1 MVSAGAEKCPKVGH
15 CRIFRPLFGHID
27 KQPKIRCKN
36 LLHGAFG
43 WITLSVMKRVQIPLR
58 HFFATPPT
66 PCPYLTGRMER
77 KVVTLL
83 SGEEPDQL
91 HSALSAAGFRR
102 SQDLAYR
109 PACDNC
115 NACIPVRVPVARFRP
130 NRTQR
135 RNWRRNQDLSA
146 RIVPALATRE
156 HYMLFR
162 QYLTT
167 RHAEGGMADMRFG
180 DYRAMVEDTPVDT
193 FLVEFRD
200 ADLKLHAVCLTDRM
214 QDGFS
219 LVYSFFDTEDE
230 RRSLGVYV
238 LQWHIWHALSEELT
252 NVYLGYWIPGSRK
265 MAYKSAFRPLEQLT
279 PDGWMDLAPATGEDR
294 GLPARTGEDQ

>member
-1 MVSAGAEKCPKVGH
+1 M
-15 CRIFRPLFGHID
+15 R
-27 KQPKIRCKN
+27 
-36 LLHGAFG
+36 
-43 WITLSVMKRVQIPLR
+43 RVQIPLR

-66 PCPYLTGRMER
+66 PCPYLPDRMER

-91 HSALSAAGFRR
+91 HSVLSTAGFRR

-109 PACDNC
+109 PACDDC
-115 NACIPVRVPVARFRP
+115 NACVPVRIPARRFEP

-135 RNWRRNQDLSA
+135 KLWRRNADLST

-156 HYMLFR
+156 HYLLFR
-162 QYLTT
+162 QYLSA
-167 RHAEGGMADMRFG
+167 RHADGGMADMRFG

-200 ADLKLHAVCLTDRM
+200 PEREIVAVCLTDRM
-214 QDGFS
+214 HDGFS
-219 LVYSFFDTEDE
+219 LVYSFFRPDIAW
-230 RRSLGVYV
+230 RGLGSHVV
-238 LQWHIWHALSEELT
+238 QWHVQHALAEGLDH
-252 NVYLGYWIPGSRK
+252 VYLGYWIRESRK

-279 PDGWMDLAPATGEDR
+279 PEGWAVMESPRGGATD
-294 GLPARTGEDQ
+294 